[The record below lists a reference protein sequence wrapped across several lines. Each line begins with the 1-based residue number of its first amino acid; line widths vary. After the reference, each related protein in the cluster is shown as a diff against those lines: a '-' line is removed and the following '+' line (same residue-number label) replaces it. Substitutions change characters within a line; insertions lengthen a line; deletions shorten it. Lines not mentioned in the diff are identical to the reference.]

1 MKNFKIAQPLD
12 FKQAAHLLA
21 MKKPGFYP
29 MAGGTDLLDE
39 IKNGIISP
47 EAVVDLTSIPNMS
60 FIQQEKNSIRISA
73 LTPVNDLIES
83 SLIETNYPV
92 LHQAARSLAT
102 PQLRNVGTVGGN
114 LCQRP
119 RCWYYRD
126 PQILCW
132 KKGGEDCFAYA
143 GKNKYHAIF
152 GGEFCFIV
160 HPSDLAPA
168 LISLEADVIIATPEK
183 EKKLKLADFYHL
195 PQENKRRETILEPG
209 ELVKEIILPLPKK
222 EEKSIY
228 LKIKERNTWDF
239 AVVSAAVKGKFSGK
253 KIDDIRIVL
262 GGVAPVPW
270 RLDKAEKQLKGKN
283 ADEDSIRAAAQEG
296 LKDAAGLE
304 ENSYKLDLVEAVLV
318 ETITSLIQ

>member
-39 IKNGIISP
+39 IKNQIISP
-47 EAVVDLTSIPNMS
+47 EAVVDLTSIPGMS
-60 FIQQEKNSIRISA
+60 FIQQEKNSIRMGA
-73 LTPVNDLIES
+73 LTPVYELIES
-83 SLIETNYPV
+83 KLIETNYPV

-102 PQLRNVGTVGGN
+102 PQLRNVGTIGGN

-132 KKGGEDCFAYA
+132 KKGGEDCFAYS

-168 LISLEADVIIATPEK
+168 LICLDAEVVIATADK
-183 EKKLKLADFYHL
+183 EKKVKLADFYHL
-195 PQENKRRETILEPG
+195 PQENKRGETILEPG
-209 ELVKEIILPLPKK
+209 ELLKEIIVQLPKN

-239 AVVSAAVKGKFSGK
+239 AVVSAAVTGKFSGK
-253 KIDDIRIVL
+253 RINDIRIVL

-270 RLDKAEKQLKGKN
+270 RLDKSEKYLKGKN
-283 ADEDSIRAAAQEG
+283 ADENSIKAAAQEG
-296 LKDAAGLE
+296 LKDAASLE
-304 ENSYKLDLVEAVLV
+304 ENAYKKDLVEAVLV
-318 ETITSLIQ
+318 DTIISLTE

>member
-12 FKQAAHLLA
+12 LKQAAHLLA

-39 IKNGIISP
+39 IKNHIISP
-47 EAVVDLTSIPNMS
+47 EAVVDLTSIPDMS
-60 FIQQEKNSIRISA
+60 FIQQEKNSIRIGT
-73 LTPVNDLIES
+73 LTPVYELIES

-168 LISLEADVIIATPEK
+168 LISLDADAVIATADK
-183 EKKLKLADFYHL
+183 EKKVKLADFYHL
-195 PQENKRRETILEPG
+195 PQENRRGETILEPG
-209 ELVKEIILPLPKK
+209 ELLKEVVIPLPKNG
-222 EEKSIY
+222 EKSIY
-228 LKIKERNTWDF
+228 LKIKERSTWDF

-253 KIDDIRIVL
+253 KIDDILVVL

-270 RLDKAEKQLKGKN
+270 RLDKAEKYLKGKN
-283 ADEDSIRAAAQEG
+283 AEESVIRAAAQEG

-304 ENSYKLDLVEAVLV
+304 ENGYKIDLVEAVLV
-318 ETITSLIQ
+318 DTIISLTE

>member
-1 MKNFKIAQPLD
+1 MKNFKIAQPSD
-12 FKQAAHLLA
+12 FKQAANLLSL
-21 MKKPGFYP
+21 KKSGFYP
-29 MAGGTDLLDE
+29 MAGGTDILDE

-60 FIQQEKNSIRISA
+60 FIQQDKNSLRIGA

-83 SLIETNYPV
+83 RLIESDYPV
-92 LHQAARSLAT
+92 LHQAALSLAT
-102 PQLRNVGTVGGN
+102 PQLRNIGTVGGN
-114 LCQRP
+114 LCQHP

-132 KKGGEDCFAYA
+132 KKGGDDCFAYA

-168 LISLEADVIIATPEK
+168 LICLDAEVLIATPEK

-195 PQENKRRETILEPG
+195 PQENRRGETILEEG
-209 ELVKEIILPLPKK
+209 ELVKEILLPLPKK

-239 AVVSAAVKGKFSGK
+239 AVVSAAVKVKFAGK

-262 GGVAPVPW
+262 GGVAPIPW
-270 RLDKAEKQLKGKN
+270 RLDKTEKQLKGKN
-283 ADEDSIRAAAQEG
+283 ATEKSIRTAAQEG
-296 LKDAAGLE
+296 LRDAASLE
-304 ENSYKLDLVEAVLV
+304 ENGYKLDLVEAVLV

>member
-1 MKNFKIAQPLD
+1 MKNFKIAQPID

-21 MKKPGFYP
+21 LKKPGFYP

-39 IKNGIISP
+39 IKNHIISP

-60 FIQQEKNSIRISA
+60 FIQQEKNSIRIGA
-73 LTPVNDLIES
+73 LTSVNDLIES
-83 SLIETNYPV
+83 KLIETNYSV
-92 LHQAARSLAT
+92 LHQAALSLAT
-102 PQLRNVGTVGGN
+102 PQLRNVGTIGGN

-132 KKGGEDCFAYA
+132 KKGGEDCFAYS

-168 LISLEADVIIATPEK
+168 LICLDAEVVIVTADK
-183 EKKLKLADFYHL
+183 EKKVKLADFYHL
-195 PQENKRRETILEPG
+195 PQENKRGETILEPG
-209 ELVKEIILPLPKK
+209 ELLKEIIVPLSKNG
-222 EEKSIY
+222 EKSIY
-228 LKIKERNTWDF
+228 LKIKERSTWDF
-239 AVVSAAVKGKFSGK
+239 AVVSAAVKGKFSGNR
-253 KIDDIRIVL
+253 INDIRIVL

-270 RLDKAEKQLKGKN
+270 RLEKAEKYLKGKN
-283 ADEDSIRAAAQEG
+283 ADENSIRAAAREG
-296 LKDAAGLE
+296 LKDAASLE
-304 ENSYKLDLVEAVLV
+304 ENAYKKDLVEAVLV
-318 ETITSLIQ
+318 DTIIALSE